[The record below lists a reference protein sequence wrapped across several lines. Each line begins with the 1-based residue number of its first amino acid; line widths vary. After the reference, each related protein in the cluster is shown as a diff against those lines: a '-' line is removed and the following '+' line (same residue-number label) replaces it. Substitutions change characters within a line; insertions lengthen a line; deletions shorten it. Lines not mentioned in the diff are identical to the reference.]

1 MTRAANLRMRVL
13 GLVRR
18 YEARLTLIDPRRAI
32 TSLIAVTACG
42 AIPLVSLWQV
52 AGAAAR
58 DIDPVATAEP
68 VPAQVTPLLSVRRVA
83 ESVHIESQVS
93 GARLGARRLQRELPK
108 NSCLLIRSGGRDVAS
123 YGATTPLI
131 PGSNMKLL
139 VAATALEV
147 LGAEYRYTTVVRGN
161 VSGRVVVGNLWLV
174 GGGDPHLVTRAAPVA
189 PRYDVIAPTYLD
201 TLVDELVAQGV
212 TTVTGSVVGD
222 GTRYDDERFA
232 PGWGD
237 GIRGV
242 EAGPLSGLIVDDG
255 LPPGSLIRRPDPAL
269 AAAESLTALLRARG
283 ITVVGNPRSSTVT
296 DEVPIVASVVSA
308 PLGQSIA
315 NVLTNSDNNS
325 AELILK
331 EIGVSARGEGTRI
344 AGLQVVLDTVTRW
357 DLPVAGIA
365 LADGSGLDRAN
376 LLTCDLLVSL
386 LEHEAANASFID
398 AMAIGGR
405 TGTLS
410 DVFRTPPARDSIRA
424 KTGTLTAVKAL
435 SGRASRGGVDTS
447 FALVVNDRRASAQS
461 EWSAWWN
468 RLASALLT
476 GGRAVSRE
484 ALLPIETMG

>member
-1 MTRAANLRMRVL
+1 MRALE
-13 GLVRR
+13 LVRR
-18 YEARLTLIDPRRAI
+18 YESRLTLIDSRRAVV
-32 TSLIAVTACG
+32 SLVIVTACG
-42 AIPLVSLWQV
+42 AIPLLSLWQV

-58 DIDPVATAEP
+58 EITPATTAERT
-68 VPAQVTPLLSVRRVA
+68 PALVTPLFSVRRVA
-83 ESVHIESQVS
+83 DSVQIESQVS
-93 GARLGARRLQRELPK
+93 GARLGARRLQRELPE
-108 NSCLLIRSGGRDVAS
+108 NSCLLVRSGGRDVAS
-123 YGATTPLI
+123 YGAATPLI

-147 LGAEYRYTTVVRGN
+147 LGADHRYTTAVRGT

-189 PRYDVIAPTYLD
+189 PRYAVIAPTYLD

-242 EAGPLSGLIVDDG
+242 EAGPLGGLVVDDG
-255 LPPGSLIRRPDPAL
+255 LPPGSLIRRPDPGL

-283 ITVVGNPRSSTVT
+283 ITVVGNPRSSALTGDPPV
-296 DEVPIVASVVSA
+296 VASVVSA
-308 PLGQSIA
+308 PLAQSIA

-325 AELILK
+325 AELLLK
-331 EIGVSARGEGTRI
+331 EIGVTARGEGTRL
-344 AGLQVVLDTVTRW
+344 AGLQVVLDTVTQW

-386 LEHEAANASFID
+386 LDREATNRSFVD
-398 AMAIGGR
+398 AMAVGGR

-410 DVFRTPPARDSIRA
+410 DVFRTPPARDAIRA
-424 KTGTLTAVKAL
+424 KTGTLTGVKAL
-435 SGRASRGGVDTS
+435 SGRVSRGGVNTS
-447 FALVVNDRRASAQS
+447 FSLIVNDRRASAQS

-468 RLASALLT
+468 RLAAALLS
-476 GGRAVSRE
+476 GGRAVSRD
-484 ALLPIETMG
+484 ALLPIETVG

>member
-1 MTRAANLRMRVL
+1 MRVL
-13 GLVRR
+13 GIVRR
-18 YEARLTLIDPRRAI
+18 YEARLTLIDARRAI
-32 TSLIAVTACG
+32 ASLIVVAACG
-42 AIPLVSLWQV
+42 SIPLVSLWQV

-58 DIDPVATAEP
+58 DVDPVASEEP
-68 VPAQVTPLLSVRRVA
+68 VVAQVTPLLSVRRVA
-83 ESVHIESQVS
+83 DSVHIESQVS
-93 GARLGARRLQRELPK
+93 GARLGARRLQRELPR

-123 YGATTPLI
+123 YGAAAPLI

-147 LGAEYRYTTVVRGN
+147 LGTEYRYTTALRGT

-174 GGGDPHLVTRAAPVA
+174 GGGDPHLVTRSAPVA
-189 PRYDVIAPTYLD
+189 PRYDVIAPTFLD
-201 TLVDELVAQGV
+201 TLVDELVAQGI

-222 GTRYDDERFA
+222 GTRYDDERYA

-242 EAGPLSGLIVDDG
+242 EAGPLGGLVVDDG

-283 ITVVGNPRSSTVT
+283 ITVVGNPRSAAVM
-296 DEVPIVASVVSA
+296 DELPIVASVVSA
-308 PLGQSIA
+308 PLAQSIA

-325 AELILK
+325 AELVLK
-331 EIGVSARGEGTRI
+331 EIGAVVRGEGTRI
-344 AGLQVVLDTVTRW
+344 AGLQVVLDTVTEW
-357 DLPVAGIA
+357 ELPVDGIA

-386 LEHEAANASFID
+386 LERESTNASFID
-398 AMAIGGR
+398 AMAVAGR
-405 TGTLS
+405 SGTLS
-410 DVFRTPPARDSIRA
+410 EVFRTPPARDAIRA
-424 KTGTLTAVKAL
+424 KTGTLTGVKAL
-435 SGRASRGGVDTS
+435 SGVASRGGVSTS

-476 GGRAVSRE
+476 GGRAVPRE
-484 ALLPIETMG
+484 GLLPIETEG